1 METSKLKKFAQ
12 YARRTLMEQVS
23 SKLKLVLEP
32 DSAARRENDKAVADL
47 EKQIRAFSEE
57 QVVEKIA
64 YVWFNRFCA
73 LRYMDVN
80 RFNPVGVLSPIPGQF
95 QPEILAEA
103 KMGVMD
109 ATMIPDKIQK
119 KVAGLLNGSISS
131 GNAQNE
137 AYRLLIGA
145 VCNYYNKTMP
155 FLFQKIADY
164 TELLMPDNLLS
175 GNSILSYTREALYP
189 EVCDSGTLF

>member
-57 QVVEKIA
+57 QVVDKVA

-73 LRYMDVN
+73 LRFMDVN
-80 RFNPVGVLSPIPGQF
+80 RFNPVGVLSPH
-95 QPEILAEA
+95 
-103 KMGVMD
+103 
-109 ATMIPDKIQK
+109 
-119 KVAGLLNGSISS
+119 S
-131 GNAQNE
+131 
-137 AYRLLIGA
+137 GA
-145 VCNYYNKTMP
+145 VP
-155 FLFQKIADY
+155 A
-164 TELLMPDNLLS
+164 
-175 GNSILSYTREALYP
+175 G
-189 EVCDSGTLF
+189 DSRRSQNGRDG